1 MILFFL
7 ISIVLPIA
15 TEGLFWTK
23 QYPFHPLNVRL
34 YLTEDFIDTL
44 TSSKDRWF
52 SPDGW
57 GNVSFLVVCRTYMCN
72 ANHSRII
79 SKTYNSLVFSL
90 YPLPQPTA
98 GLPVCKWLE

>member
-7 ISIVLPIA
+7 ISIVPIA

-57 GNVSFLVVCRTYMCN
+57 ANVSLLVYVQMCM
-72 ANHSRII
+72 I
-79 SKTYNSLVFSL
+79 
-90 YPLPQPTA
+90 
-98 GLPVCKWLE
+98 